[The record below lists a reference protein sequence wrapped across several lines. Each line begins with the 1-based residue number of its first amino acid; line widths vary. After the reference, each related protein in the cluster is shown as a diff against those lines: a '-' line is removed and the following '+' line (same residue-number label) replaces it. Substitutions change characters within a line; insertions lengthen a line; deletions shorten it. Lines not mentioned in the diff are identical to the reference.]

1 MEFDGRILRMLP
13 QRSGTSQKTGNAWV
27 AQPFIFEFY
36 EDERDIYSSK
46 VVLETFDAKLI
57 ERMSEGRKCHC
68 VFKHFI
74 NDYNGRTYN
83 EVRLY
88 RMELIGEEPKPVEQP
103 QKPQEQ
109 QSSLPESPTQTNE
122 AEKADDLP
130 F

>member
-1 MEFDGRILRMLP
+1 MEFDGRIMKMLP
-13 QRSGTSQKTGNAWV
+13 QRSGTSQRTGNAWV
-27 AQPFIFEFY
+27 AQPFVFEFY

-57 ERMSEGRKCHC
+57 ERMSEDRKCHC

>member
-1 MEFDGRILRMLP
+1 MEYNGRIMRMLP
-13 QRSGTSQKTGNAWV
+13 QRSGTSQKTGNDWV
-27 AQPFIFEFY
+27 AQPFVFEYY

-46 VVLETFDAKLI
+46 VVLETFDRELI

-74 NDYNGRTYN
+74 NDYNGRVYN

-88 RMELIGEEPKPVEQP
+88 RMELVGDDPKPEE
-103 QKPQEQ
+103 KPQEKPQ
-109 QSSLPESPTQTNE
+109 ETPQ
-122 AEKADDLP
+122 EKPSTGDEKTDDLP